1 MKETF
6 YSGTTGRVSSING
19 EVERLL
25 NLIDSRLRRKEV
37 ALAEKFAEELLD
49 KTMKF
54 LLHQKVARM
63 NRLNR
68 FLFGSMQL
76 LLLIVFASVVCMVM
90 NIQPHTGLKVF
101 AAGFIVIAL
110 LAMLNFYL
118 FGRFCQGMQS
128 MTETYMTESK
138 RFVNLLLESVRG
150 DNNPETALDMFRL
163 AIMR

>member
-1 MKETF
+1 MERTF
-6 YSGTTGRVSSING
+6 FSGTTGRVSSING
-19 EVERLL
+19 EAERLL
-25 NLIDSRLRRKEV
+25 NLINSRLRRKEV

-54 LLHQKVARM
+54 LLQQKVARM

-68 FLFGSMQL
+68 FLFFSMQV

-90 NIQPHTGLKVF
+90 DIHPHIGLKVF
-101 AAGFIVIAL
+101 AAGFSVIAL

-118 FGRFCQGMQS
+118 FGRFCQGIQS
-128 MTETYMTESK
+128 MTETYTTESK
-138 RFVNLLLESVRG
+138 RFVNLLLDSIRG
-150 DNNPETALDMFRL
+150 NNNPETALEMFRL